1 MDNLEFRLA
10 RRDFEDSLEDI
21 LEKHPDLRDDPNAR
35 TLITQ
40 HALQKAQG
48 ELNRHG
54 RFVSTARQF
63 AKESVAETK
72 NYLAKSRPVEATVS
86 RRAESEDQGNE
97 EMSNAEYAQFFRG
110 LGQRASKR
118 VLAEPRDN
126 EGDE

>member
-1 MDNLEFRLA
+1 M
-10 RRDFEDSLEDI
+10 
-21 LEKHPDLRDDPNAR
+21 
-35 TLITQ
+35 
-40 HALQKAQG
+40 G
-48 ELNRHG
+48 
-54 RFVSTARQF
+54 VSFQPQF

-72 NYLAKSRPVEATVS
+72 KYLAKSRPVEATVS